1 MTPAERIAIALER
14 IADHICKSAPDDTAP
29 VPLMLT
35 AHQAATMLGVSARK
49 VYTLA
54 TEGRL
59 RSKRI
64 GRVVRFH
71 PADIEQY
78 IDDVDRPARSKT
90 FKVLR

>member
-1 MTPAERIAIALER
+1 
-14 IADHICKSAPDDTAP
+14 
-29 VPLMLT
+29 MLT
-35 AHQAATMLGVSARK
+35 APQAAKMLGVSARK

-54 TEGRL
+54 KEGRL

-71 PADIEQY
+71 PADIEEY
-78 IDDVDRPARSKT
+78 LGETDRPARSTK